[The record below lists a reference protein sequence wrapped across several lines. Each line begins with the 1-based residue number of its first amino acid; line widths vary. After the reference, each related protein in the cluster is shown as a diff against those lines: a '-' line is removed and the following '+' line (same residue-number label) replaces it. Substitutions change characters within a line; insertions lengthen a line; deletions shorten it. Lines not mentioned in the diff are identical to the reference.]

1 MSKPSLRDYQS
12 QFIDMIGAA
21 IRVGCRRVVGQ
32 MATGGGK
39 TLTIAEV
46 ISRAEA
52 KGNRTLFVCDSLE
65 LVEQAVKAFD
75 SYGLQV
81 GVMQGQHYRTDESCL
96 TQVCTA
102 QTLDRR
108 IEKFRPQFEQYP
120 VHLIVI
126 DECHIQ
132 FRVRETLAT
141 LYPNAVIIGLTA
153 TPFSKGMGK
162 FYTGIISAIAMST
175 LIDEGYLC
183 PYTAYAPYV
192 PNMKGIRK
200 SGGDYTGDAAAK
212 VYNRQLIADI
222 VDTWMKFGK
231 GRPTLAFGCNV
242 AHSKYIAE
250 QFLGAGINAVHI
262 DGYGD
267 DDDKA
272 ARHQA
277 IEDYKNGKIQILCS
291 VGICTKGFDAP
302 LTSCLIIARPTDS
315 LSLHWQIVGRALRT
329 HPSKT
334 NSVILDHAGNFVRH
348 GFPTDDIEFVL
359 DDGNIPDVK
368 PDSRKKDEK
377 LPTPC
382 PKCQA
387 LKTAHKC
394 PQCGFAPEK
403 QNTVVNVEGELVLL
417 ADVEAKEAAKGPKQY
432 TDEQKADWHRMLKA
446 YEIDKGKK
454 PGYSAYL
461 YRDKFGEDPKYRYPQ
476 DSKPPTDEVSG
487 WIKHNNIRKAKG
499 RAKHAA

>member
-1 MSKPSLRDYQS
+1 MSAPVLRDYQT
-12 QFIDMIGAA
+12 QFIGMISAA
-21 IRVGCRRVVGQ
+21 IRVGCRRIVGQ

-46 ISRAEA
+46 ISRAES
-52 KGNRTLFVCDSLE
+52 KGNRTLFICDSLE
-65 LVEQAVKAFD
+65 LVDQAVRAFD

-81 GVMQGQHYRTDESCL
+81 GVMQGDHYRTDESCL

-108 IEKFRPQFEQYP
+108 IERQRDRFEQYP

-132 FRVRETLAT
+132 YKVRETLAS
-141 LYPNAVIIGLTA
+141 LYPDAVIIGLSA
-153 TPFSKGMGK
+153 TPFSKGLGS
-162 FYTGIISAIAMST
+162 FYTGIVSAISMSK
-175 LIDEGYLC
+175 LIEDGYLC
-183 PYTAYAPYV
+183 PYKSYAPYV
-192 PNMKGIRK
+192 PDMKGIAK
-200 SGGDYTGDAAAK
+200 SGGDYPANAAVK

-222 VDTWMKFGK
+222 VQTWQKLGE
-231 GRPTLAFGCNV
+231 GRPTLAFACNV

-250 QFLGAGINAVHI
+250 QFIAAGVNAVHI

-272 ARHQA
+272 ARHKA

-315 LSLHWQIVGRALRT
+315 LSLHWQIVGRALRI
-329 HPSKT
+329 HPDKEYA
-334 NSVILDHAGNFVRH
+334 VILDHAGNFIRH

-359 DDGNIPDVK
+359 DDASKPDIK

-387 LKTAHKC
+387 LKSSHIC
-394 PQCGFAPEK
+394 PQCGFTPEK
-403 QNTVVNVEGELVLL
+403 QNTMINVEGELVLL
-417 ADVEAKEAAKGPKQY
+417 ADVEAKEAAKGPKVF
-432 TDEQKADWHRMLKA
+432 TEQEKIEWHRMLKA
-446 YEIDKGKK
+446 YEIEKGKK
-454 PGYSAYL
+454 VGYSYHL

-476 DSKPPTDEVSG
+476 DSIAPNKEVSG
-487 WIKHNNIRKAKG
+487 WIKHNNIKKAKG
-499 RAKHAA
+499 RAKYAA